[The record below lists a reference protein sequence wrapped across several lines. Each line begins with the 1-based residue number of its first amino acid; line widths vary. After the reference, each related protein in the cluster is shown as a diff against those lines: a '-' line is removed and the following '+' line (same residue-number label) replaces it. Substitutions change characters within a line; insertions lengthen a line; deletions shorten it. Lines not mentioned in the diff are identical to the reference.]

1 MELSDIKKHW
11 QNLAKTHTTTL
22 FATTKTQSIKLLEIA
37 ALSKCIKEKFN
48 KIQKIDILEVGCGNG
63 QNIFRLAKEFENAKF
78 SGIDYIEEMV
88 QNAKSLQN
96 K

>member
-37 ALSKCIKEKFN
+37 ALSKCIKKKFN
-48 KIQKIDILEVGCGNG
+48 KEKKACIKYRLKIGKLLVKR
-63 QNIFRLAKEFENAKF
+63 F
-78 SGIDYIEEMV
+78 
-88 QNAKSLQN
+88 
-96 K
+96 

>member
-48 KIQKIDILEVGCGNG
+48 KGKL
-63 QNIFRLAKEFENAKF
+63 K
-78 SGIDYIEEMV
+78 Y
-88 QNAKSLQN
+88 
-96 K
+96 